1 MRLPPIETRFPSAFK
16 DIFQPYRYKVFYGGR
31 GSAKSHTL
39 AQYYIISMLSETQ
52 RLAVYGCFRE
62 VEGSLRDSSKS
73 LILYYID
80 AYGLNHEFHTSETS
94 KRIVCLRNGGYFLFE
109 GLSNLRQGR
118 KLKSIHNLVKA
129 WFEEAEAITERS
141 WDIIT
146 PSIRA
151 SKSEILVTFN
161 PDLVTDYMWQYFV
174 VNDPPKNSYVKK
186 VNFYDNPY
194 FKDNEALEQE
204 RVNCLQ
210 YPNKYRRIWL
220 GEPGFF
226 EQQLLKP
233 EWWRFYENEKKM
245 LECLTGMFVT
255 GDTAYKEAAI
265 NDYTVFQCW
274 GYNGVHQLYLI
285 DQIRGKWDFPAM
297 VDTVRRFVLQHCMRL
312 HRIVKP
318 NRLYIE
324 DKGSG
329 ISLVQTLKNEGMA
342 TTAWRPQ
349 DFKYPIDKIGRVQES
364 SLIISRGLVHLPKNK
379 PWLREYLQE
388 CNEFSEKGAVSH
400 DDQIDPTTMAISIWR
415 AYGGGRMYRGM

>member
-1 MRLPPIETRFPSAFK
+1 MPLPPIATRFPSVFK
-16 DIFQPYRYKVFYGGR
+16 SIFDPYRYKVFYGGR
-31 GSAKSHTL
+31 GAAKSWSI
-39 AQYYIISMLSETQ
+39 AQYFVMSMLSETHA
-52 RLAVYGCFRE
+52 LPVYGCFRE
-62 VEGSLRDSSKS
+62 VQDSLSDSVKS
-73 LILYYID
+73 LIMFIIED
-80 AYGLNHEFHTSETS
+80 FGLSHEFHTAETS
-94 KRIVCLRNGGYFLFE
+94 RRITCLRNGGCFLFA
-109 GLSNLRQGR
+109 GLSNERQVK
-118 KLKSIHNLVKA
+118 KLKSTHNLIKA
-129 WFEEAEAITERS
+129 WFEEADGITEPS

-146 PSIRA
+146 PSIRG
-151 SKSEILVTFN
+151 SDRSEIIVSFN
-161 PDLVTDYMWQYFV
+161 PNLVTDHMWQYFV
-174 VNDPPKNSYVKK
+174 VNKPPKNSLVVK
-186 VNFYDNPY
+186 VNYHDNPY
-194 FKDNEALEQE
+194 FPDVLEQE

-233 EWWRFYENEKKM
+233 EWWRFYENEKQM
-245 LECLTGMFVT
+245 LECLTGMFIT

-297 VDTVRRFVLQHCMRL
+297 VDAIKRFALQHCMRL

-318 NRLYIE
+318 ARIYIE

-329 ISLVQTLKNEGMA
+329 ISLVQTLNSEGLT

-349 DFKYPIDKIGRVQES
+349 DFKYPMDKIGRVQES

-379 PWLREYLQE
+379 PWLGDYLQE

-415 AYGGGRMYRGM
+415 AFGGGRMYRGK